1 MPEEKTTP
9 TVPQGKIPNNNVLLI
24 GLFSFMITVIF
35 FGTFIIVTLRQS
47 SNPKPHVETARNEE
61 IGPLVSLG
69 EEIIVNINSERGF
82 EHYLKIQLTLEV
94 DSEKTQV
101 EVSKRIPQIRDLT
114 ISILSSKTKE
124 KISEK
129 EGKDLV
135 RSEIIN
141 SINKNLTIGRV
152 RRVFFEDFVIQ

>member
-47 SNPKPHVETARNEE
+47 SNSKPHVETARNEE

>member
-9 TVPQGKIPNNNVLLI
+9 IVPQGKTPNNNVLLI

-35 FGTFIIVTLRQS
+35 FGTFIIVTLRQTN
-47 SNPKPHVETARNEE
+47 NPKPRVETANRTE

-69 EEIIVNINSERGF
+69 EEIIVNISSEKGF
-82 EHYLKIQLTLEV
+82 EHYLKIKLTLEV
-94 DSEKTQV
+94 DSEKTQA
-101 EVSKRIPQIRDLT
+101 EVNKRIPQIRDMA

-135 RSEIIN
+135 RSEIIK
-141 SINKNLTIGRV
+141 SINDSLTVGRV
-152 RRVFFEDFVIQ
+152 RQVFFEDFVIQ

>member
-1 MPEEKTTP
+1 MPEEKIIP
-9 TVPQGKIPNNNVLLI
+9 TVPAGKAPNNNVLLI

-35 FGTFIIVTLRQS
+35 FGTFIIITLRQS
-47 SNPKPHVETARNEE
+47 NNPKPVETVRTEE

-69 EEIIVNINSERGF
+69 QEIIVNLTSEAGF
-82 EHYLKIQLTLEV
+82 EHYLKIQVTLEV
-94 DSEKTQV
+94 DGEKAQADVT
-101 EVSKRIPQIRDLT
+101 KRVPQIRDMV

-129 EGKDLV
+129 EGKDSV

-141 SINKNLTIGRV
+141 SINRSLTIGKV
-152 RRVFFEDFVIQ
+152 RQVFFEDFVIQ

>member
-1 MPEEKTTP
+1 MPEDNKTTP
-9 TVPQGKIPNNNVLLI
+9 TLPTGKIPNNNVLLI

-35 FGTFIIVTLRQS
+35 FGTFIVVTLRQTN
-47 SNPKPHVETARNEE
+47 NPRPEPTVRNEE
-61 IGPLVSLG
+61 IGPLVTLG
-69 EEIIVNINSERGF
+69 EEIVVNIKSEEGF
-82 EHYLKIQLTLEV
+82 EHYLKIKVTLET
-94 DSEKTQV
+94 DGEKTQA
-101 EVSKRIPQIRDLT
+101 EVNKRVPQIRDLI
-114 ISILSSKTKE
+114 ISIVSSKTKE

-141 SINKNLTIGRV
+141 SINQSLSKGKV

>member
-1 MPEEKTTP
+1 
-9 TVPQGKIPNNNVLLI
+9 
-24 GLFSFMITVIF
+24 
-35 FGTFIIVTLRQS
+35 
-47 SNPKPHVETARNEE
+47 
-61 IGPLVSLG
+61 
-69 EEIIVNINSERGF
+69 
-82 EHYLKIQLTLEV
+82 LEV